1 MPENDKQPNQR
12 DDVREE
18 YRSLAATIAA
28 VTIPAATVAK
38 PVATEW
44 AKQKFSQERKD
55 AAAPPPQ
62 QRQQKT
68 D

>member
-1 MPENDKQPNQR
+1 M
-12 DDVREE
+12 

-38 PVATEW
+38 PVAIAW
-44 AKQKFSQERKD
+44 ANHHFSQKHGKPED
-55 AAAPPPQ
+55 PAQQPQ
-62 QRQQKT
+62 QPEE

>member
-1 MPENDKQPNQR
+1 MPENKQPKQR
-12 DDVREE
+12 DD

-44 AKQKFSQERKD
+44 AKQKFSQEPRD
-55 AAAPPPQ
+55 AAPPPQ
-62 QRQQKT
+62 QEQQGT